1 MSWINANLITII
13 SAVITIFLFMGAYTI
28 FKEKMQPLDV
38 AWGVIA
44 AFGFFV
50 VTSQFLPGIIDKGYV
65 DVKVGVGQMQFV
77 ADLNSTTGLAL
88 SVPDTLQQQA
98 SGASPSVQTSSSQ
111 TVAVA
116 NAAVQNNITINT
128 PPEPQFILVLDEEN
142 GLANWVMNL
151 GNGSPPT
158 GDILVVNN
166 EVQSASIPK
175 GVRCDIVSGAAMA
188 REASERWGVTCY
200 LLVDPAGSV
209 SKTLNGTWG
218 RHFFNGRDTKNGV
231 VQSVFGR
238 GNWPEYSMR
247 KLIVAEPEAG
257 VMRPQ
262 DAPVVAAPVTG
273 GDGGTWEDR
282 IAAGG
287 SVTITV
293 DDVQPAP
300 APVAIPLV
308 HTVASGDSLS
318 KIARQYMND
327 AEAWPVLCK
336 LNNLW
341 PNQCST
347 LRVGQE
353 IVLP

>member
-1 MSWINANLITII
+1 
-13 SAVITIFLFMGAYTI
+13 
-28 FKEKMQPLDV
+28 
-38 AWGVIA
+38 
-44 AFGFFV
+44 
-50 VTSQFLPGIIDKGYV
+50 
-65 DVKVGVGQMQFV
+65 
-77 ADLNSTTGLAL
+77 
-88 SVPDTLQQQA
+88 
-98 SGASPSVQTSSSQ
+98 
-111 TVAVA
+111 
-116 NAAVQNNITINT
+116 
-128 PPEPQFILVLDEEN
+128 
-142 GLANWVMNL
+142 
-151 GNGSPPT
+151 
-158 GDILVVNN
+158 
-166 EVQSASIPK
+166 
-175 GVRCDIVSGAAMA
+175 
-188 REASERWGVTCY
+188 
-200 LLVDPAGSV
+200 
-209 SKTLNGTWG
+209 
-218 RHFFNGRDTKNGV
+218 
-231 VQSVFGR
+231 
-238 GNWPEYSMR
+238 MR

-262 DAPVVAAPVTG
+262 DAPVVAAPVAG
-273 GDGGTWEDR
+273 GDGGTWVDR
-282 IAAGG
+282 LAADE